1 MEELFEMDEETQM
14 LFEELGR
21 AITDEESE
29 PQILNVPRLFQMVH
43 AYKQLQNIASDTW
56 KISSS
61 AHAPFTSMGVI
72 CIEAD
77 DFIFD
82 QTQIFQQIIA
92 GASNVEIFPLTNGN
106 MRMNI
111 TFHGITKRVE

>member
-1 MEELFEMDEETQM
+1 MEGLFEMDEETKM
-14 LFEELGR
+14 LFEELER
-21 AITDEESE
+21 AIADEESE
-29 PQILNVPRLFQMVH
+29 PQLLNIPRLIQMVH
-43 AYKQLQNIASDTW
+43 AYKQLQNIASDNW

-61 AHAPFTSMGVI
+61 THAPFTSMGVI

-82 QTQIFQQIIA
+82 QMQVFQQIVA
-92 GASNVEIFPLTNGN
+92 NASNVEIFPLTNGN
-106 MRMNI
+106 IRMNI

>member
-1 MEELFEMDEETQM
+1 MEDLFEMDEETQM

-21 AITDEESE
+21 AIADEESE
-29 PQILNVPRLFQMVH
+29 PQILNIPRFLQMVH

-72 CIEAD
+72 CVEAD
-77 DFIFD
+77 EFIFD
-82 QTQIFQQIIA
+82 QMQIFRQIITD
-92 GASNVEIFPLTNGN
+92 ASNVEIFPLANGN
-106 MRMNI
+106 IRMNI

>member
-1 MEELFEMDEETQM
+1 MEELFEVDEETQM
-14 LFEELGR
+14 LFEKLGR

-29 PQILNVPRLFQMVH
+29 PRILNVPRLLQMVH
-43 AYKQLQNIASDTW
+43 AYKQLQQIASDDW

-61 AHAPFTSMGVI
+61 THAPFTSMGVI

-82 QTQIFQQIIA
+82 QMQILQQIIA
-92 GASNVEIFPLTNGN
+92 DASNVEIFPLTKGN
-106 MRMNI
+106 IRMNI